1 MATPHKGDRERTTVT
16 WQPTMPMS
24 RPVRGN
30 LAGIMAM
37 LIACALFTFGDSIF
51 KLLGRTL
58 PLGEMLFVRGLLALP
73 MILILAVRRIP
84 APDLISGAIDHRV
97 LLRSGLEAFCTVL
110 FFVALIRMSYAD
122 AIAIQQFTPLATTA
136 AAAVFLAEPVGWRRW
151 LAALV
156 GFTGVLIVIRPGSGA
171 LNWPALVMLGCVA
184 SIVARD
190 LVTRNIAAQVPT
202 MSVTLMAVIV
212 VNLSGLAMWPFEH
225 WVPLSLGELVLLA
238 LAAASSTAG
247 FYWVVEA
254 LRRGDVSVVVP
265 FRYSLIP
272 YGVLSGILVF
282 GEWPDLTTFLGISI
296 VLGAGLYAFHRERVR
311 AAERPAAD

>member
-1 MATPHKGDRERTTVT
+1 
-16 WQPTMPMS
+16 MS
-24 RPVRGN
+24 TAPQRAVPELRSVRGN
-30 LAGIMAM
+30 LAGIVAM

-51 KLLGRTL
+51 KLLGSTL
-58 PLGEMLFVRGLLALP
+58 PLGEMLFMRGVFAIP
-73 MILILAVRRIP
+73 MILMLAMRRLPLI
-84 APDLISGAIDHRV
+84 DLLSGAKHPRV
-97 LLRSGLEAFCTVL
+97 ITRSVLEACCTVL
-110 FFVALIRMSYAD
+110 FFVALIRMPYAD

-156 GFTGVLIVIRPGSGA
+156 GFLGVLIVIRPGSGT
-171 LNWPALVMLGCVA
+171 LNWPALVMLACVA
-184 SIVARD
+184 AIVARD

-202 MSVTLMAVIV
+202 MSVTLMAVVV
-212 VNLSGLAMWPFEH
+212 VNLSGLLMLPFER
-225 WVPLSLGELVLLA
+225 WVPLSSRELLLLA
-238 LAAASSTAG
+238 VASASSTAG

-272 YGVLSGILVF
+272 YGVLSGIVVF
-282 GEWPDLTTFLGISI
+282 GERPDLTTFLGISI

-311 AAERPAAD
+311 RAGA